1 MREIYIISIVVLA
14 LFIAF
19 ILLFIVIYERKTRFF
34 ILQQKEF
41 EFNKQREIFEAIS
54 NGEEAERKR
63 IAQDLHDGV
72 GAKLS
77 GVKMHFEHLLK
88 QQSMPNPLF
97 NSLIG
102 DLAETVEEI
111 REISHNLEP
120 TVVKR
125 NGINKALQDFIV
137 HLNSKGVCK
146 FECFIDLGNYHPAIN
161 VQVSIY
167 RIVIEMLHNVI
178 KHAKAQIASL
188 QIAIIGNELQIICED
203 DGVGFDIN
211 ATVNGI
217 GLLNINNRI
226 NYLKGN
232 INIDSTSNG
241 TTIIVHIPIN
251 HG

>member
-1 MREIYIISIVVLA
+1 
-14 LFIAF
+14 
-19 ILLFIVIYERKTRFF
+19 
-34 ILQQKEF
+34 
-41 EFNKQREIFEAIS
+41 
-54 NGEEAERKR
+54 
-63 IAQDLHDGV
+63 
-72 GAKLS
+72 
-77 GVKMHFEHLLK
+77 
-88 QQSMPNPLF
+88 MPNPLF
-97 NSLIG
+97 NSLIV

-120 TVVKR
+120 TLVKR
-125 NGINKALQDFIV
+125 NGINKALQDFIA
-137 HLNSKGVCK
+137 HLNSKGECK
-146 FECFIDLGNYHPAIN
+146 FECYIDLGNYHPSIN

-167 RIVIEMLHNVI
+167 RIVIEMLHNVL

-188 QIAIIGNELQIICED
+188 QITVVENELQIICED